1 MLACPKYRRQKE
13 RQRRERRERERQRG
27 GERVKRDA
35 HLGFE
40 LSFELRFRVCRIDPA
55 LPCLA
60 LPCRALSMDRNLYL
74 SSSTLLLPR
83 PPSGKWQLTMRM
95 LRMEMESEIV
105 NRRCLCSF
113 HGAIALRFV
122 HTKIYIGI
130 SSTSETFMAN
140 FTKVFQILSFISLAL
155 Q

>member
-1 MLACPKYRRQKE
+1 MLACPKYRRQKKD
-13 RQRRERRERERQRG
+13 REGGRESG

-55 LPCLA
+55 LSCPINGSQS
-60 LPCRALSMDRNLYL
+60 LSVLRL
-74 SSSTLLLPR
+74 SPPTLLLPH

-122 HTKIYIGI
+122 YTKIYR
-130 SSTSETFMAN
+130 SEFLQLRQLSW
-140 FTKVFQILSFISLAL
+140 QILQNFFKYFRLFLCFELCSSF